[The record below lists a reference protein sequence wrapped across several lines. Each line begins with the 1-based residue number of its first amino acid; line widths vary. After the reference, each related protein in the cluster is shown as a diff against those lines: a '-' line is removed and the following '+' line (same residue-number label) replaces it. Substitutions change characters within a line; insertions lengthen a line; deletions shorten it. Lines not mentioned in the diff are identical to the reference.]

1 MSFVNVASIAM
12 PARRAVREQA
22 APSVKATPYGM
33 ISITAAGT
41 AHLGNPAHVLV
52 LVDVEGKRI
61 RIEPCAEDAEGKYK
75 LSYTSSKTTFG
86 NATISAVRVLAAF
99 DKLEPKFLTELP
111 IELVEGA
118 IEADFVDYEERSF
131 DKKPG
136 EEAKAARKP
145 TTATEGD
152 AENQIDIEEGEAEDE
167 DATKVSF

>member
-1 MSFVNVASIAM
+1 MAFVNVSSIAM
-12 PARRAVREQA
+12 PARRAVREAA

-41 AHLGNPAHVLV
+41 AHLGNPAHVQV

-75 LSYTSSKTTFG
+75 LSYTSSKTTYG

-111 IELVEGA
+111 IELVDGA
-118 IEADFVDYEERSF
+118 IEADFVDYEERSH
-131 DKKPG
+131 DQKPG
-136 EEAKAARKP
+136 AEAKAARKP

-152 AENQIDIEEGEAEDE
+152 AETQMDIEDGEGAEDE
-167 DATKVSF
+167 TVKVDF